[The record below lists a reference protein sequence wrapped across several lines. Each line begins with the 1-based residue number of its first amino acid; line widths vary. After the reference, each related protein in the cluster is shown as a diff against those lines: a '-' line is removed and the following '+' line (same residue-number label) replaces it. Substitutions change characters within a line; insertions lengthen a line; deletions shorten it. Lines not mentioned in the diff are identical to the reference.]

1 MFGWLQEGR
10 TDDAMVEAGWSGV
23 MSLPRV
29 ATLDDRGGTGLHPR
43 AGGRVAPPGPRQD
56 RAAGSGRQR
65 ASWPSV
71 SGNQLDLELDVEL
84 EPGSVFRLGILG
96 SSADSG
102 AALAGTAPGSAEET
116 VIEVSRGTG
125 GDSWLR
131 LDRSRSSLDSSVDAE
146 EKSGPVILP
155 AGRLHLRVLV
165 DRSAVEIF
173 ANGKPLTARVY
184 PTLGGTSV
192 RIAAAGSVRLL
203 QLDAW
208 RMEGIFSGPRPLFP

>member
-10 TDDAMVEAGWSGV
+10 TDGAMVEAGWSGV

-29 ATLDDRGGTGLHPR
+29 ATLDAEGEL
-43 AGGRVAPPGPRQD
+43 AFAPVPEVETLRRDHVRIGPQGV
-56 RAAGSGRQR
+56 AGSEVL
-65 ASWPSV
+65 AEV

-84 EPGSVFRLGILG
+84 EPGSLFRLGILG
-96 SSADSG
+96 SPAESG
-102 AALAGTAPGSAEET
+102 AALEGTAPGTAEET
-116 VIEVSRGTG
+116 VIEVSRGAG

-155 AGRLHLRVLV
+155 AGRLRLRVLV

-192 RIAAAGSVRLL
+192 RLAAAGSVRLR